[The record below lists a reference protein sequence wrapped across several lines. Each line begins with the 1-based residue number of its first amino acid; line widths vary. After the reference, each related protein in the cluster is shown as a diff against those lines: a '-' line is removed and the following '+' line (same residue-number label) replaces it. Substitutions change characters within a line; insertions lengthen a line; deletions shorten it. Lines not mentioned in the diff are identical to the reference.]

1 MGGERN
7 RPKAAG
13 EERIRVLC
21 AAQRWSTFCCTFR
34 HIIRA
39 IWKEVQNP
47 TGMCFG
53 RRSSRKPDVLGSA
66 AAPADVGTQHS
77 STAAARRHGRDQQAP
92 AQELCSLG
100 TAQPNLPCPKPAVPG
115 SLGRAGTPARH
126 RDIEEHERGA
136 PRSSGHCP
144 AAHPF
149 TPSPP
154 PMTRVPEGN
163 ALPALWAATFPNSCC
178 VYLPEPL
185 NPGVSRFL
193 LSVKLGLYDHAVYHW
208 EKTNSLT
215 TLKS

>member
-21 AAQRWSTFCCTFR
+21 AAQRWSIFCCTFR

-53 RRSSRKPDVLGSA
+53 RRSSRKPDVPGSA

-77 STAAARRHGRDQQAP
+77 STAAARQHGRDQQAP

-100 TAQPNLPCPKPAVPG
+100 TAQPNFPVPNLQFQAVWAGLAHQPG
-115 SLGRAGTPARH
+115 IGTPRNTNVEPPGARV
-126 RDIEEHERGA
+126 
-136 PRSSGHCP
+136 
-144 AAHPF
+144 
-149 TPSPP
+149 T
-154 PMTRVPEGN
+154 VP
-163 ALPALWAATFPNSCC
+163 LHIHSHHHLRP
-178 VYLPEPL
+178 
-185 NPGVSRFL
+185 
-193 LSVKLGLYDHAVYHW
+193 
-208 EKTNSLT
+208 
-215 TLKS
+215 